1 MRGMD
6 AVSGKDIETGDAP
19 VGAVTLVFTD
29 IQGYSELS
37 ERYRGA
43 FRPVLEQ
50 HNRLLRT
57 LCRQYD
63 GYEVKALGDAFFFT
77 FGRVERAIR
86 FALEAQRSVLNAS
99 WQVNLPDGAAVTVPL
114 AIRIGLHTGEP
125 ELIRHPDGIVD
136 YIGPDVNRAS
146 RICSAAHGGQ
156 ILVSSTTHALVA
168 DSFGIEV
175 RFRCLGQY
183 WLKGVGRER
192 LWQIWQEGLPESF
205 PPPNAPRAEL
215 HNLTVAETAL
225 VGRER
230 EVEGLAELL
239 RGNHALV
246 TLVGPSGVGKTRL
259 AQAVAE
265 TLLEHFPDGTWYIPL
280 DGLTTPDAIAR
291 RIIQELP
298 MQARADTDPLSQ
310 LITYVQG
317 RTILLVLDGVESVSA
332 LLPVVRAL
340 LQSAPG
346 IRLLIASM
354 NPLQLRSE
362 YLHEVK
368 PLRVPPPSADRDPE
382 MLKQYAA
389 VQFLL
394 ERARHHA
401 PDFDL
406 TPSNAP
412 AVAELCR
419 QLDGLPLA
427 LELCAARLALL
438 SPAELLKRLDERFQI
453 LQTRSADIPPRQRA
467 LQSAIEWSYSQLDLS
482 IQAFFEQ
489 LSVFTGSFSVE
500 DVEAVCESPSPLD
513 DLLELRHRA
522 MLVEIRRKDE
532 RWFRLLNPMRLFALS
547 MLRQRG
553 ELYQTTRQRHAEY
566 FLAVAQSCLKQV
578 RTPYETDALNRAELQ
593 MDNLRTALEWFI
605 QQGNWTRAAEM
616 SLCLSQLC
624 DRLGWLLNAMDYLQ
638 QGLNAALFLGEGTDE
653 LQAELRLQQAAL
665 LYEQHEWEQ
674 ALQIVQ
680 DALNRYEAL
689 EHLMGQARACNLMGL
704 IQLRLQQFEQARTC
718 FQCALQRFMQ
728 ANEPVRVAMVL
739 NNLGLLEYERGQ
751 MDEAI
756 RLAQQAAQRQRALGD
771 QRGLSETLTNLGAMY
786 QLRGELEPALRY
798 LQESLEI
805 EIRLG
810 NRLGIA
816 RGVCNIGE
824 VLMLKNEPL
833 SAARYFIS
841 AMQLFQQYGSP
852 DYDYANTMLQQL
864 PLPLDTL
871 ERLMHDSQNRALE
884 DLLQWAQSVV
894 LYN

>member
-1 MRGMD
+1 MREVD
-6 AVSGKDIETGDAP
+6 TVIEKDIETRNAP
-19 VGAVTLVFTD
+19 AGAVTLVFTD

-43 FRPVLEQ
+43 FRPVLEA

-77 FGRVERAIR
+77 FSRVERAIR
-86 FALEAQRSVLNAS
+86 FALDAQRSVLTTS
-99 WQVNLPDGAAVTVPL
+99 WQVNLPDGTTVTVPL

-125 ELIRHPDGIVD
+125 ELIQHPDGMVD
-136 YIGPDVNRAS
+136 YVGPDVNRAS
-146 RICSAAHGGQ
+146 RVCSAAHGGQ
-156 ILVSSTTHALVA
+156 ILASSATHALA
-168 DSFGIEV
+168 ANLTEFEV
-175 RFRCLGQY
+175 QLRCLGQY

-192 LWQIWQEGLPESF
+192 LWQVWQEGLPEGF

-215 HNLTVAETAL
+215 HNLTVAETPL

-230 EVEGLAELL
+230 EVEGLVDLL
-239 RGNHALV
+239 RGNHALI

-280 DGLTTPDAIAR
+280 DGLTTADAIAR

-298 MQARADTDPLSQ
+298 MQARADTDPLPQ
-310 LITYVQG
+310 LVAYTQG
-317 RTILLVLDGVESVSA
+317 RTILFVLDGVESVLA
-332 LLPVVRAL
+332 LVPVVRAL
-340 LQSAPG
+340 LQGAAG
-346 IRLLIASM
+346 LRVLVASL

-362 YLHEVK
+362 HLYEVK
-368 PLRVPPPSADRDPE
+368 PLSVPPPGVERDPE
-382 MLKQYAA
+382 LLQRYAA

-394 ERARHHA
+394 ESAHHHA
-401 PDFDL
+401 PDFEL
-406 TPSNAP
+406 IPSNAP

-438 SPAELLKRLDERFQI
+438 SPAEVLKRLDERFQI
-453 LQTRSADIPPRQRA
+453 LQTRSVDMPPRQRA
-467 LQSAIEWSYSQLDLS
+467 LQSAIEWSYSQLDPS
-482 IQAFFEQ
+482 AQAFFEQ
-489 LSVFTGSFSVE
+489 LSVFTGSFTVE

-513 DLLELRHRA
+513 DLLELRQRA
-522 MLVEIRRKDE
+522 MLVEMRLKDE
-532 RWFRLLNPMRLFALS
+532 RRFRLLNPMRLFALR

-553 ELYQTTRQRHAEY
+553 ELHQATRERHAEY
-566 FLAVAQSCLKQV
+566 FLAVAQGCLKQV
-578 RTPYETDALNRAELQ
+578 RTPYETEALQLAELQ
-593 MDNLRTALEWFI
+593 MDNLRTALEWFM

-616 SLCLSQLC
+616 ALYLSQLC
-624 DRLGWLLNAMDYLQ
+624 DRLGWLLNSMDYLQ

-653 LQAELRLQQAAL
+653 LQAELLLQQAAL

-680 DALNRYEAL
+680 DALNRYETL
-689 EHLMGQARACNLMGL
+689 QHLMGQARACNLMGL
-704 IQLRLQQFEQARTC
+704 IQLRLQQFEEARTR

-739 NNLGLLEYERGQ
+739 NNLGLLEYERGHLE
-751 MDEAI
+751 EAI
-756 RLAQQAAQRQRALGD
+756 RLAQQAVQRQRALGD
-771 QRGLSETLTNLGAMY
+771 QRGLSETLTNLGAMH
-786 QLRGELEPALRY
+786 QLRGELEPAHRY

-816 RGVCNIGE
+816 RGLCNIGE

-833 SAARYFIS
+833 SAARYLLG

-864 PLPLDTL
+864 PVPPDTL
-871 ERLMHDSQNRALE
+871 EQLIIDSQNRALE
-884 DLLQWAQSVV
+884 DLLQWAQCVV
-894 LYN
+894 